1 MTNPVTDAFFFGKA
15 LAEVLN
21 EKLGETLTNLASE
34 LGKFDAEQREKL
46 RQFTE
51 EVTLRANLEQ
61 QNSSSSSSSASVG
74 LDSPEELQKM
84 IDDLRAEIAGVRA
97 ELNKYRSQ

>member
-21 EKLGETLTNLASE
+21 EKVADSLTNVMSE
-34 LGKFDAEQREKL
+34 IGKFDAEQREKL

-51 EVTLRANLEQ
+51 EVTARANIELERR
-61 QNSSSSSSSASVG
+61 SGSTTGSRTGSE
-74 LDSPEELQKM
+74 SPEELQKM
-84 IDDLRAEIAGVRA
+84 IDDLRAEIAGVRS
-97 ELNKYRSQ
+97 ELNRYRSP

>member
-1 MTNPVTDAFFFGKA
+1 MTNPVTDAFFFGRA

-21 EKLGETLTNLASE
+21 EKLGETLTNAMSE

-46 RQFTE
+46 RQLVE
-51 EVTLRANLEQ
+51 EVTLRANLDLEKR
-61 QNSSSSSSSASVG
+61 SSAGASTSVG
-74 LDSPEELQKM
+74 LDSPAELQKM

>member
-21 EKLGETLTNLASE
+21 EKLADSFTNVISE
-34 LGKFDAEQREKL
+34 IGKFDAEQREKL

-51 EVTLRANLEQ
+51 EVTARANIELQ
-61 QNSSSSSSSASVG
+61 RRSSSTGGAGTGSE
-74 LDSPEELQKM
+74 SPEELQKM
-84 IDDLRAEIAGVRA
+84 IDDLRAEIAGVRS
-97 ELNKYRSQ
+97 ELNKYRSE